1 MLFMVGSNGIGKPRP
16 KNNSQNYFCF
26 AIALHV
32 LFDSIYTIL
41 YSIVNIENELTFGG
55 LKWNRTID
63 LTLIRRAL

>member
-1 MLFMVGSNGIGKPRP
+1 MVGSNGIGKPRP
-16 KNNSQNYFCF
+16 KNNSQNCFCF
-26 AIALHV
+26 AIAQHV
-32 LFDSIYTIL
+32 LFDSIYTIP